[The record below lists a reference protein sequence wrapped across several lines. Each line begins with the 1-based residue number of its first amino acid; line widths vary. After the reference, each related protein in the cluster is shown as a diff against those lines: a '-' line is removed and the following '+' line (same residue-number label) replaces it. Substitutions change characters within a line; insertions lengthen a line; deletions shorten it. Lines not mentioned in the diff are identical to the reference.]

1 MRQRSRV
8 WTCSIT
14 AVALIAALALF
25 WQQRHQSEAIAGHT
39 VVGKSA
45 ATTAPTVETN
55 KIVPADVVGTGA
67 VHWAPL
73 TGDGSN

>member
-14 AVALIAALALF
+14 ALALVAALALF
-25 WQQRHQSEAIAGHT
+25 WQQRHQGEAVAGHT
-39 VVGKSA
+39 IVTKSV
-45 ATTAPTVETN
+45 TTLETN
-55 KIVPADVVGTGA
+55 KIVPADVLGTGVA
-67 VHWAPL
+67 QWAPL

>member
-8 WTCSIT
+8 WTYGIT
-14 AVALIAALALF
+14 AVALIVAVALF
-25 WQQRHQSEAIAGHT
+25 WQQRHQSEAVAGHT
-39 VVGKSA
+39 VVSKSLP
-45 ATTAPTVETN
+45 PTVETK
-55 KIVPADVVGTGA
+55 KIAPADVLGTGV